1 MNVNLKKVNVK
12 IETIT
17 VDGKETYNG
26 AEVLGTV
33 TPDGK
38 IFLKTSI
45 GKSKVQELV
54 IVFSEDNSN
63 LIIEDEKISD
73 N

>member
-1 MNVNLKKVNVK
+1 MSAKLKKVNVK
-12 IETIT
+12 IESIS

-33 TPDGK
+33 TDDGK
-38 IFLKTSI
+38 IILKTSI
-45 GKSKVQELV
+45 GKNKVQELI
-54 IVFSEDNSN
+54 IVFCEDNSN
-63 LIIEDEKISD
+63 LIIEDEKTSD